1 MDLISSAHKL
11 HKAATVRGVLK
22 GMMMNAVSAYILF
35 LVCKNILL
43 TSDLVAVLLSG
54 MPAAIST
61 LVSVVRQRRLD
72 LFGALTLIVIAL
84 GMIVPLLSGHPR
96 LYFLRHSL
104 ITILLGVAYLVS
116 LFFPKP
122 LWFYIGRYFL
132 TGNDP
137 YNMALFDAQWH
148 YPYFRTAMRL
158 MTLFW
163 GAFSLIFL
171 AIYVPL
177 VFTLPI
183 ALLVLIQ
190 PIAGTVFWL
199 VLLGW
204 TAWYLRRIMQRLGEI
219 KKEEEAAALQAS

>member
-1 MDLISSAHKL
+1 MDLRSSAHGVNSANKL
-11 HKAATVRGVLK
+11 HKAATVRGVLQ

-84 GMIVPLLSGHPR
+84 GMIVPLLSGYPR

-137 YNMALFDAQWH
+137 YNMAL
-148 YPYFRTAMRL
+148 
-158 MTLFW
+158 
-163 GAFSLIFL
+163 
-171 AIYVPL
+171 
-177 VFTLPI
+177 
-183 ALLVLIQ
+183 LLVLIQ